1 MDQKFYDLLEAN
13 PVIAAVKDMGGG
25 WMLAVPG
32 KKLKSYLS
40 FLEISVILA
49 VLSGRLRRKKGS
61 NGAYR
66 FNHRTQWQRGSGRF
80 Y

>member
-13 PVIAAVKDMGGG
+13 PVIAAVKDMGGV
-25 WMLAVPG
+25 LAVPG

-49 VLSGRLRRKKGS
+49 VLSGRLRRKK
-61 NGAYR
+61 R
-66 FNHRTQWQRGSGRF
+66 QQWCISI
-80 Y
+80 